1 MSFSVL
7 HAFVIE
13 ALDTHA
19 CQVSEYVHDINEQ
32 EIEELSQGDICHIH
46 HFFHISFIIPD
57 VQVALPYKKF
67 SQKPSSRDTIYEYN
81 SYANFLKPPINS

>member
-19 CQVSEYVHDINEQ
+19 CEISEYVHDINEQ
-32 EIEELSQGDICHIH
+32 VDEPSEGDICHIH
-46 HFFHISFIIPD
+46 HFFHISFIIPEL
-57 VQVALPYKKF
+57 QVELPCKKF
-67 SQKPSSRDTIYEYN
+67 SQKPSSRDMIYEYN

>member
-19 CQVSEYVHDINEQ
+19 CQVSEYVHDMSDQ
-32 EIEELSQGDICHIH
+32 TEEFSEGDICHID
-46 HFFHISFIIPD
+46 HFFHISFIIPEL
-57 VQVALPYKKF
+57 QIELCYQNF
-67 SQKPSSRDTIYEYN
+67 SQKPLSRNKIYEYS
-81 SYANFLKPPINS
+81 SYDNFLKPPINS